1 MVLLNEPRITGQV
14 SLSQAYQIC
23 EDITKSASTSFLRS
37 FKSLPTEKRLSVHAL
52 YAFDSFSSS
61 VEVRHISLEFQ
72 SPQMSMGRGCVL
84 YVLLC
89 IF

>member
-52 YAFDSFSSS
+52 YAFCRKVDDIVDFEHNDKEYEILKIEK
-61 VEVRHISLEFQ
+61 VE
-72 SPQMSMGRGCVL
+72 
-84 YVLLC
+84 
-89 IF
+89 